1 MRQSKIVQNE
11 WTPLP
16 GRTRNLS
23 PEHKVVVLLSRIFA
37 HKKATPV
44 QKFSAIPTKGK
55 RESWKIFVQNIIKEA
70 FGSWSGELEQPG
82 ANWDN
87 HLGQKRQHLTGPD
100 RMGRFSGAAVAERL
114 ERVARNRKRFR
125 AA

>member
-1 MRQSKIVQNE
+1 MQMILTPKQIKLSIDNDYHIRSYHKFLNNASAIGQLRSRINMRQSKIVQNE

-55 RESWKIFVQNIIKEA
+55 GKAGKYS
-70 FGSWSGELEQPG
+70 
-82 ANWDN
+82 
-87 HLGQKRQHLTGPD
+87 
-100 RMGRFSGAAVAERL
+100 
-114 ERVARNRKRFR
+114 FR
-125 AA
+125 IS